1 MSFRHLFI
9 GLLISATA
17 CTTLAKGDDH
27 YTTTTKETTTTTKA
41 TDQGMNESDTTLTR
55 SIREKIN
62 SDDTMSMMGK
72 NITIVSQ
79 NGMVTLKGAVAS
91 QNEKKKISR
100 IANEISGN
108 KVSDQMTVKK

>member
-1 MSFRHLFI
+1 MSFRHLFL
-9 GLLISATA
+9 GLLVSAAA

-27 YTTTTKETTTTTKA
+27 YSTTTKDTTTKA

-62 SDDTMSMMGK
+62 SDGSVSMMGK

-91 QNEKKKISR
+91 MEEKKKISR
-100 IANEISGN
+100 IANEVAGN
-108 KVSDQMTVKK
+108 KVTDQMTVRK

>member
-1 MSFRHLFI
+1 MKFRHLFI
-9 GLLISATA
+9 GFLISAVA
-17 CTTLAKGDDH
+17 CTTLAKGDDQ
-27 YTTTTKETTTTTKA
+27 YSTTTTKDTTTKA

-62 SDDTMSMMGK
+62 SDGSVSMMGK

-91 QNEKKKISR
+91 QEEKKKISR

-108 KVSDQMTVKK
+108 KVTDQMTVRK

>member
-1 MSFRHLFI
+1 MSFGHLFI
-9 GLLISATA
+9 GFIVTVAA
-17 CTTLAKGDDH
+17 CTTFAKGDDH
-27 YTTTTKETTTTTKA
+27 YSTTTKETTTTKA

-62 SDDTMSMMGK
+62 SDGSMSMMGK

-91 QNEKKKISR
+91 QDEKKKISR